1 MSFVPRLGAH
11 LKCELWG
18 VGRKTKRFMAK
29 TQGHPTDLFLKIT
42 VLQANF
48 CWLGD
53 LDIEDITRWREDMN
67 FIFEW
72 QNNILR
78 TSAASE

>member
-1 MSFVPRLGAH
+1 M
-11 LKCELWG
+11 KC
-18 VGRKTKRFMAK
+18 
-29 TQGHPTDLFLKIT
+29 LFHSIKIHKSQM
-42 VLQANF
+42 LQKY
-48 CWLGD
+48 D
-53 LDIEDITRWREDMN
+53 VDIEDITRWREDMN

>member
-1 MSFVPRLGAH
+1 
-11 LKCELWG
+11 
-18 VGRKTKRFMAK
+18 MAK

-53 LDIEDITRWREDMN
+53 LDKIIRPFKETM
-67 FIFEW
+67 
-72 QNNILR
+72 
-78 TSAASE
+78 AGK